1 MEDIKKYF
9 EQKKII
15 FDVISSDKKILK
27 NILKA
32 SEILIKSLKKKK
44 KILLCGNGGSAAD
57 SQHIAAELVSKFNL
71 NRSPLSAVA
80 LTTDTSIL
88 TSVGND
94 FGFDFIFSK
103 QVEAIGNKDDVLIAY
118 STSGNSQNILEAL
131 KTAKKKK
138 IKTIVLTGKRKG
150 KIINHCNLLIEV
162 PSSLTPDIQECHLA
176 IGHFLCE
183 RIENYF
189 FSK

>member
-1 MEDIKKYF
+1 MENIKSYL
-9 EQKKII
+9 EQRKKI
-15 FDVISSDKKILK
+15 FETISTDKKILK
-27 NILKA
+27 NILKS
-32 SEILIKSLKKKK
+32 SELLIKCLKNKK

-57 SQHIAAELVSKFNL
+57 SQHMAAELVSKFNL
-71 NRSPLSAVA
+71 NRSPLNAIA

-94 FGFDFIFSK
+94 FSFDFIFSK
-103 QVEAIGNKDDVLIAY
+103 QIEALGNKDDVLIAY

-138 IKTIVLTGKRKG
+138 IKTIVLTGARKG

-162 PSSLTPDIQECHLA
+162 PSLLTPNIQECHLV

-183 RIENYF
+183 RIENHF